1 MGRETRKRIPRTI
14 HATLELPADRDPIAI
29 LTEQE
34 RDRLADLVPIRHSR
48 MAESA
53 FAYYRGAPAVMAADL
68 ATGAQTGFI
77 VQASGDAHISN
88 FGLFASPERTLVFD
102 ANDFDETLAGPWE
115 WDVKR
120 LAASVVIASRAN
132 GFTPAADPAGD
143 ADRDGNVPASDGRV
157 RRDAVARH
165 LVRQDHGRG
174 HPRPVRGGRRPA
186 PGRGGDPSRLEVAR
200 RHLRQGAPEGPAARH
215 R

>member
-68 ATGAQTGFI
+68 ATGAQTGII

-102 ANDFDETLAGPWE
+102 ANDFDETLAGP
-115 WDVKR
+115 VGVGR
-120 LAASVVIASRAN
+120 QAPRRQASSS
-132 GFTPAADPAGD
+132 PAGPTGS
-143 ADRDGNVPASDGRV
+143 RP
-157 RRDAVARH
+157 
-165 LVRQDHGRG
+165 
-174 HPRPVRGGRRPA
+174 PRPGGRR
-186 PGRGGDPSRLEVAR
+186 
-200 RHLRQGAPEGPAARH
+200 
-215 R
+215 